1 MLLRQMKY
9 FLAAVYCKSFNEA
22 AKQCFISQPSFSLQ
36 IKQLEKELGVKLIN
50 RNNCN
55 FSLTPAGEKFYEPCK
70 RIVGDVQNLMQN
82 MQHFAETDQVPSY
95 IIGCKT
101 GYNVC
106 RLLNVINMLNKN
118 SQTYHLELL
127 YGDHEQL
134 LTMLAN
140 KEIDMLITEDRE
152 ADNKFL
158 VGELL
163 EIADLCICVPKHS
176 FPPEIKALHISDLA
190 EQTCV
195 IIANRDYVMQEQEY
209 FAKCLDFHGNFFTA
223 RDIPTALTKV
233 IDDKVKSFL
242 PVTSNNDAPFYFSNF
257 TRTLPLLADDEPVEI
272 YYNIFWQKNNPNR
285 KIAAIAQHIAS
296 LMQDH

>member
-82 MQHFAETDQVPSY
+82 MQHFAETNQVPSY

-106 RLLNVINMLNKN
+106 HLLNVINMLNKN
-118 SQTYHLELL
+118 SETYH
-127 YGDHEQL
+127 Y
-134 LTMLAN
+134 
-140 KEIDMLITEDRE
+140 
-152 ADNKFL
+152 
-158 VGELL
+158 
-163 EIADLCICVPKHS
+163 C
-176 FPPEIKALHISDLA
+176 
-190 EQTCV
+190 
-195 IIANRDYVMQEQEY
+195 
-209 FAKCLDFHGNFFTA
+209 TA
-223 RDIPTALTKV
+223 TTN
-233 IDDKVKSFL
+233 S
-242 PVTSNNDAPFYFSNF
+242 S
-257 TRTLPLLADDEPVEI
+257 
-272 YYNIFWQKNNPNR
+272 
-285 KIAAIAQHIAS
+285 
-296 LMQDH
+296 

>member
-82 MQHFAETDQVPSY
+82 MQHFAETNQVPSY

-101 GYNVC
+101 GYNIC
-106 RLLNVINMLNKN
+106 CLLNVINMLNKN
-118 SQTYHLELL
+118 SETYHLELL

-140 KEIDMLITEDRE
+140 NEIDMLITEDRE
-152 ADNKFL
+152 ADDNFL
-158 VGELL
+158 AGEQKSQIYAFAYRNILSHL
-163 EIADLCICVPKHS
+163 KSKLFTSVIYQSRHVSLSPTEIMLCRSRNI
-176 FPPEIKALHISDLA
+176 
-190 EQTCV
+190 
-195 IIANRDYVMQEQEY
+195 MQN
-209 FAKCLDFHGNFFTA
+209 A
-223 RDIPTALTKV
+223 
-233 IDDKVKSFL
+233 
-242 PVTSNNDAPFYFSNF
+242 
-257 TRTLPLLADDEPVEI
+257 
-272 YYNIFWQKNNPNR
+272 
-285 KIAAIAQHIAS
+285 
-296 LMQDH
+296 

>member
-82 MQHFAETDQVPSY
+82 MQHFAETNQVPSY

-101 GYNVC
+101 GYNIC
-106 RLLNVINMLNKN
+106 CLLNIINMLNKN
-118 SQTYHLELL
+118 SETYHLELL

-140 KEIDMLITEDRE
+140 NEIDMLIT
-152 ADNKFL
+152 
-158 VGELL
+158 
-163 EIADLCICVPKHS
+163 
-176 FPPEIKALHISDLA
+176 
-190 EQTCV
+190 
-195 IIANRDYVMQEQEY
+195 
-209 FAKCLDFHGNFFTA
+209 
-223 RDIPTALTKV
+223 
-233 IDDKVKSFL
+233 
-242 PVTSNNDAPFYFSNF
+242 
-257 TRTLPLLADDEPVEI
+257 
-272 YYNIFWQKNNPNR
+272 
-285 KIAAIAQHIAS
+285 
-296 LMQDH
+296 

>member
-36 IKQLEKELGVKLIN
+36 IKQLEKEVGVKLIN

-55 FSLTPAGEKFYEPCK
+55 FSLTQAGEKFYEPCK

-82 MQHFAETDQVPSY
+82 MQHFAEPNQVPSY
-95 IIGCKT
+95 IIGCKN

-118 SQTYHLELL
+118 SETYHLELL

-140 KEIDMLITEDRE
+140 KEIDMLITEDRQ
-152 ADNKFL
+152 ADVDFL
-158 VGELL
+158 EGELL
-163 EIADLCICVPKHS
+163 EITDLCICVSKHS
-176 FPPEIKALHISDLA
+176 FPPETKTLHISDLS

-195 IIANRDYVMQEQEY
+195 IITNRDYVMQEQEY
-209 FAKCLDFHGNFFTA
+209 YAKRLGFQGSFFPA
-223 RDIPTALTKV
+223 RDIPTALIKV

-242 PVTSNNDAPFYFSNF
+242 PVTGNNDAPFYFSNF
-257 TRTLPLLADDEPVEI
+257 TRTLPLLADNGPVEI
-272 YYNIFWQKNNPNR
+272 SYNIFWQKNNTNR

>member
-82 MQHFAETDQVPSY
+82 MQHFAETNQVPSY

-106 RLLNVINMLNKN
+106 HLLNVINMLNKN
-118 SQTYHLELL
+118 SETYHLELL

-134 LTMLAN
+134 LTILAN
-140 KEIDMLITEDRE
+140 NEIDMLITEDRE
-152 ADNKFL
+152 ADDNFL
-158 VGELL
+158 RE
-163 EIADLCICVPKHS
+163 S
-176 FPPEIKALHISDLA
+176 F
-190 EQTCV
+190 
-195 IIANRDYVMQEQEY
+195 
-209 FAKCLDFHGNFFTA
+209 
-223 RDIPTALTKV
+223 
-233 IDDKVKSFL
+233 
-242 PVTSNNDAPFYFSNF
+242 
-257 TRTLPLLADDEPVEI
+257 
-272 YYNIFWQKNNPNR
+272 
-285 KIAAIAQHIAS
+285 
-296 LMQDH
+296 

>member
-1 MLLRQMKY
+1 
-9 FLAAVYCKSFNEA
+9 
-22 AKQCFISQPSFSLQ
+22 
-36 IKQLEKELGVKLIN
+36 
-50 RNNCN
+50 
-55 FSLTPAGEKFYEPCK
+55 
-70 RIVGDVQNLMQN
+70 
-82 MQHFAETDQVPSY
+82 
-95 IIGCKT
+95 
-101 GYNVC
+101 
-106 RLLNVINMLNKN
+106 
-118 SQTYHLELL
+118 
-127 YGDHEQL
+127 
-134 LTMLAN
+134 MLAN

-152 ADNKFL
+152 ADNNFL
-158 VGELL
+158 AGELL

-176 FPPEIKALHISDLA
+176 FPPETKALHISDLS

-195 IIANRDYVMQEQEY
+195 IITNRDYVMQEQEY
-209 FAKCLDFHGNFFTA
+209 YAKCLGFHGTFFTA

-257 TRTLPLLADDEPVEI
+257 TRTLPLLADNEPVEI